1 MTLNELKNSG
11 HIIFECISGSRAY
24 GLDTPTSDTD
34 IRGVF
39 VLPKEKFYSLDYIGQ
54 INNETNDIAYYEL
67 RKFIELCAKNNPNI
81 LEMLNIPS
89 ECVLYEHPI
98 FSTIKKEVFLSKLCK
113 NTFANYAFTQIKK
126 ARGLNKKVVNPMAKE
141 RKSIL
146 DFCSVYDTH
155 KSISL
160 HKFLENNSLQQ
171 EHCGLI
177 LIPNIKNCFK
187 LFYNENA
194 NYKGIAKEG
203 ANELNLS
210 KVTKEEIPIAML
222 YVNLEGYSSY
232 CKRYKEYWAWV
243 AKRNEERY
251 KNNIANKKNYDA
263 KNMMHT
269 FRLLHMAK
277 EIGETGRINIKRHDR
292 DFLLDIKN
300 GKFEYDTLVSKAE
313 NLRTS
318 LDVIFEESELPEK
331 PDLIEVNELLISL
344 RNEFYKTN

>member
-81 LEMLNIPS
+81 LEMLSVPS

-113 NTFANYAFTQIKK
+113 NTFGNYAFTQIKK

-155 KSISL
+155 KSVSL
-160 HKFLENNSLQQ
+160 HKFLETKNLKQ
-171 EHCGLI
+171 EHCGLS

-210 KVTKEEIPIAML
+210 KVAKEEIPIAML
-222 YVNLEGYSSY
+222 YLNLEGYSSY
-232 CKRYKEYWAWV
+232 CKRYKEYWNWV

-251 KNNIANKKNYDA
+251 KNNIANEKNYDA

-277 EIGETGRINIKRHDR
+277 EIGETGSINVKRPDR
-292 DFLLDIKN
+292 ALLLDIKN

-331 PDLIEVNELLISL
+331 PDIKIVNELLIKL
-344 RNEFYKTN
+344 RNSFYETM